1 MQAYVSP
8 DGTAVFS
15 TSFHI
20 IKESSSFVR
29 LPLERPLG
37 GGNKQ
42 RKGGGLGDGYQGK
55 FTWKIENFTKL
66 KDLLKK
72 RKITSLCIKS
82 RRFQVRLPARL
93 LCKPVMR
100 AGPRPG
106 GAGARDAQAQGIL

>member
-1 MQAYVSP
+1 MSP

-37 GGNKQ
+37 GGGKA
-42 RKGGGLGDGYQGK
+42 RKGGGTGDGYQGK

-82 RRFQVRLPARL
+82 RRFQVFSSL
-93 LCKPVMR
+93 LNFLDLM
-100 AGPRPG
+100 PRIEVTTFFVWTKRCSSLTTV
-106 GAGARDAQAQGIL
+106 AL

>member
-1 MQAYVSP
+1 MSP

-37 GGNKQ
+37 GGGKA

-82 RRFQVRLPARL
+82 RRFQVQQPPHKNSIP
-93 LCKPVMR
+93 CSTTYSH
-100 AGPRPG
+100 GS
-106 GAGARDAQAQGIL
+106 

>member
-1 MQAYVSP
+1 LQAYVSP

-37 GGNKQ
+37 GGGKA
-42 RKGGGLGDGYQGK
+42 RKGNSPGDGYQGK

-82 RRFQVRLPARL
+82 RRFQVRAGLLPAL
-93 LCKPVMR
+93 VQEC
-100 AGPRPG
+100 
-106 GAGARDAQAQGIL
+106 